1 MTNNRKSR
9 YWGFIF
15 YPKDKKTPKNWDEI
29 LQEYRIPI
37 AVSPLHNKD
46 KNPDGHRKK
55 SHRHVIIPFGNTT
68 TATIPQEISDSINGT
83 LVIPIISIKG
93 MYRYHLHLDN
103 PEKCEYSDKDRILIN
118 GFNINDYAGMTSEE
132 IYTMNIKII
141 NYIEESNCL
150 EYRELIHNLLGEDME
165 LFMYARN
172 NTLFF
177 NTYITSRRNDLK
189 KRFDK

>member
-1 MTNNRKSR
+1 MTKNRKSR

-15 YPKDKKTPKNWDEI
+15 YPSDKKTPKNWDEI
-29 LQEYRIPI
+29 LQEFRIPI

-46 KNPDGHRKK
+46 KNADGHKKK

-68 TATIPQEISDSINGT
+68 TNTIPQEISDSINGT
-83 LVIPIISIKG
+83 VVIPIISIKG